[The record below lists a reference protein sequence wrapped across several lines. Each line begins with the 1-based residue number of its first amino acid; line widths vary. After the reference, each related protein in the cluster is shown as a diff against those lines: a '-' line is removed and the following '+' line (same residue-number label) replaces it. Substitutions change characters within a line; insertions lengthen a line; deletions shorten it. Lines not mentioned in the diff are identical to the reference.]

1 MTPAP
6 PEPLAG
12 LLLVDKAERLTSH
25 DVVDVAR
32 RLLDLR
38 RIGHTGTL
46 DPAATGLLVLCV
58 GRAVRLQSFL
68 TGFDKSYEGEILF
81 GIETDTY
88 DRDGTPVGAPH
99 SGPLPDLARIR
110 GASVRFVGDLLQSPP
125 PYSAKKVAGQKFYDL
140 ARRGEAVPHAPKS
153 VRVSS
158 FEILDV
164 AGGRARIRV
173 TCSSGTYVRSLAHDL
188 GKEVGTGAHLLSL
201 RRTAVGPFR
210 LEAAATLAALEA
222 HPPAD
227 RLSPPHWIPMAK
239 IPLPY
244 PVVPLAAA
252 EAMRVRHGNAVPVR
266 LPADAAGAEWV
277 RLEDGGDLLALAA
290 LEPLGRG
297 SVALARPK
305 IVLAE

>member
-6 PEPLAG
+6 SELLAG
-12 LLLVDKAERLTSH
+12 LLLVDKLERLTSH
-25 DVVDVAR
+25 DVVDEAR

-88 DRDGTPVGAPH
+88 DRDGTPVGDPH
-99 SGPLPDLARIR
+99 PGPPPDPARIR
-110 GASVRFVGDLLQSPP
+110 EAAARFVGDLLQSPP
-125 PYSAKKVAGQKFYDL
+125 PYSAKKVAGRKFYDL
-140 ARRGEAVPHAPKS
+140 ARRGEAIPHAPKS
-153 VRVSS
+153 VRVST

-164 AGGRARIRV
+164 AGDRARIRV

-188 GKEVGTGAHLLSL
+188 GKALGTGAHLHSL

-210 LEAAATLAALEA
+210 LEAAVTLAALEA
-222 HPPAD
+222 HPATE
-227 RLSPPHWIPMAK
+227 RLSPPHWIPMAQ

-277 RLEDGGDLLALAA
+277 RLEAGGDLLALAA

-297 SVALARPK
+297 AVALARPR

>member
-1 MTPAP
+1 VTPAP
-6 PEPLAG
+6 PELLAG
-12 LLLVDKAERLTSH
+12 LLLVDKPERLTSH
-25 DVVDVAR
+25 DVVDEAR

-68 TGFDKSYEGEILF
+68 TGYDKSYEGEILF

-88 DRDGTPVGAPH
+88 DREGTPVGDPH
-99 SGPLPDLARIR
+99 PGPPPGEDRIR
-110 GASVRFVGDLLQSPP
+110 EAAARFVGDLMQVPP
-125 PYSAKKVAGQKFYDL
+125 PYSAKKVAGRKSYDL

-153 VRVSS
+153 VRVSALS
-158 FEILDV
+158 VLGVEGDRVRF
-164 AGGRARIRV
+164 RV

-188 GKEVGTGAHLLSL
+188 GKELGTGAYLHAL
-201 RRTAVGPFR
+201 RRTAVGPFL
-210 LEAAATLAALEA
+210 LESAATLATLESQT
-222 HPPAD
+222 PGG
-227 RLSPPHWIPMAK
+227 RLAPPHWIPMSQ
-239 IPLPY
+239 IPLPF

-252 EAMRVRHGNAVPVR
+252 EAARVRHGNAVPVR

-277 RLEDGGDLLALAA
+277 RLEYGGDLLALAA

-297 SVALARPK
+297 AVALVRPK
-305 IVLAE
+305 IVLSE

>member
-1 MTPAP
+1 MNPAP
-6 PEPLAG
+6 SDPLAG
-12 LLLVDKAERLTSH
+12 LLLVDKPEKLTSH
-25 DVVDVAR
+25 DVVDEAR

-88 DRDGTPVGAPH
+88 DREGKPVGDPHPGPAP
-99 SGPLPDLARIR
+99 DAVRIR
-110 GASVRFVGDLLQSPP
+110 EAAARFTGDIQQAPP
-125 PYSAKKVAGQKFYDL
+125 PYSAKKVAGRKFYDL

-153 VRVSS
+153 VRVSAL
-158 FEILDV
+158 EILGVD
-164 AGGRARIRV
+164 GDLARFCV

-188 GKEVGTGAHLLSL
+188 GKELGTGAHLHAL
-201 RRTAVGPFR
+201 RRTSVGPFR
-210 LEAAATLAALEA
+210 LEAAATLASLQA
-222 HPPAD
+222 HSAGD
-227 RLSPPHWIPMAK
+227 RLAPPHWIPMSQ

-252 EAMRVRHGNAVPVR
+252 EAMRVRHGNAIPVR
-266 LPADAAGAEWV
+266 LPADATGAGWV
-277 RLEDGGDLLALAA
+277 RLESGGDLLALAA

-297 SVALARPK
+297 AVALARPR